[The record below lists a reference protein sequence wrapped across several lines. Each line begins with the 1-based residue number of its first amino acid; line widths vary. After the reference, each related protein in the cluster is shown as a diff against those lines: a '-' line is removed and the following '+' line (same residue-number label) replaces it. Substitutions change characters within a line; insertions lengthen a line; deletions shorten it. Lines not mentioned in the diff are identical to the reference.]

1 MALFDINKKT
11 EKTVATVEK
20 KAEAPKKVVSK
31 TPPVKKTVVKH
42 PAAPKVA
49 SKPTETASVLE
60 RLIAAEAKINALVKA
75 LEGDLKK
82 GSGLSGLHRREHRQS
97 LRDLGRKI
105 SNLVD

>member
-49 SKPTETASVLE
+49 SPDIQQVIQIHKHITHHPDRFSFKIIQ
-60 RLIAAEAKINALVKA
+60 IAPNGHDV
-75 LEGDLKK
+75 
-82 GSGLSGLHRREHRQS
+82 
-97 LRDLGRKI
+97 
-105 SNLVD
+105 SN